1 MTATLTL
8 LSERD
13 RDEQRMNRRRSE
25 RALVGFRIIV
35 ADKAGL
41 TCGQVIDVTTRGCG
55 LRLTKPLRRGQYLT
69 LTVYSDDG
77 TASVICDLVKVQWVN
92 AERAGV
98 AFLSMSRENELRLP
112 RLCGDR
118 GIVVFE
124 ARRSRSLLLR
134 LMRRVGLELPGAWHR
149 PLE

>member
-1 MTATLTL
+1 MTATLPL

-13 RDEQRMNRRRSE
+13 RDEQLMNRRRSA
-25 RALVGFRIIV
+25 RVLVGFRIII

-41 TCGQVIDVTTRGCG
+41 TYGQVIDMTTRGCG

-98 AFLSMSRENELRLP
+98 AFLSMSCENELGLP

-118 GIVVFE
+118 GISVFE
-124 ARRSRSLLLR
+124 
-134 LMRRVGLELPGAWHR
+134 G
-149 PLE
+149 